1 MSKPGLKERMKEI
14 KAKIKAIDKR
24 RKKFMEEIKLPI
36 NEEKQGIVQ
45 PATVET
51 RIFNNVKLNEKKSFS
66 KIQKNF
72 IFQFP
77 IRLSDVRVSNRVL
90 RYNITIKPFGP
101 LYNDI
106 HGEVEKNIFL
116 IFFNF
121 NFQIDSMMVQHLDR
135 NLYIGGEVKEVY
147 DELIKTISEDHL
159 RFDLVWKKMID

>member
-72 IFQFP
+72 IF
-77 IRLSDVRVSNRVL
+77 
-90 RYNITIKPFGP
+90 
-101 LYNDI
+101 
-106 HGEVEKNIFL
+106 
-116 IFFNF
+116 
-121 NFQIDSMMVQHLDR
+121 
-135 NLYIGGEVKEVY
+135 
-147 DELIKTISEDHL
+147 
-159 RFDLVWKKMID
+159 